1 MKNFLGYHS
10 EWNLG
15 SPGGWDYQRITQE
28 LGKFCWN
35 QLNEVMKLDVPL
47 NFSHPLLNPVPL
59 FAEMLLR
66 AHKHRNPGE
75 KPHIVLTAE
84 PDTIGTVIEN
94 SNFVKYLNSLPDVTA
109 ELAAPHEFEEENGA
123 IYLKGKRVTLIYMD
137 FNNDV
142 ILELEKEYDLSALKK
157 AIEYRM
163 VVNPRGMEPVGAK
176 GVFEAVTDTFR
187 EEFFETTVKRTPWTR
202 KFFERSTTGPA
213 GEEIDDLVK
222 WTRKN
227 IEKLILKPVQGYSG
241 KGIVIG
247 FKSERPD
254 EDIER
259 ALKLNNYIVQ
269 ELVPL
274 NLWAE
279 ESPWLDEDGSEVVL
293 RRWQTDFRCLITDG
307 GLIGFLG
314 RFGGIPTNVGS
325 GGGTQALAI
334 LPGDTSTKELVEEI
348 NRSILSIPYS
358 TLKEIK
364 ESVDEMAVQMGHTYL
379 LGPIKTALRPRLIN
393 EAQVEALTEYSV
405 NLWKDAVKLERMWR
419 EGKLDEFV
427 DLTVEEKRLARL
439 APWNGEPALM
449 ATDGLFSFG
458 GHPDE

>member
-1 MKNFLGYHS
+1 MKDFLGYHS

-28 LGKFCWN
+28 LGKFCWRK
-35 QLNEVMKLDVPL
+35 LNDVLKLEIPL
-47 NFSHPLLNPVPL
+47 NFSHPLLNPVPS

-66 AHKHRNPGE
+66 AHKKRNPGE
-75 KPHIVLTAE
+75 KPRIVLTAE

-94 SNFVKYLNSLPDVTA
+94 TNFVKYLDSLPEVSSK
-109 ELAAPHEFEEENGA
+109 LAAPHEFEEKNGE
-123 IYLKGKRVTLIYMD
+123 IYLKGEKVTLIYMD

-157 AIEYRM
+157 AIENGM

-176 GVFEAVTDTFR
+176 GVFEAVTDTYR
-187 EEFFETTVKRTPWTR
+187 DKFFPTTVERTPWTR
-202 KFFERSTTGPA
+202 RFFERSTTGPA
-213 GEEIDDLVK
+213 GERIDDLVA
-222 WTRKN
+222 WTREN
-227 IEKLILKPVQGYSG
+227 IDRLILKPVQGYSG

-247 FKSERPD
+247 FKSENPD
-254 EDIER
+254 ADIEK
-259 ALKLNNYIVQ
+259 ALRFNNYIVQ

-274 NLWAE
+274 HLWAE
-279 ESPWLDEDGSEVVL
+279 ESPWLDDNSGKVVL
-293 RRWQTDFRCLITDG
+293 QRWQTDFRCLITDG

-325 GGGTQALAI
+325 GGGTQPLAV
-334 LPGDTSTKELVEEI
+334 LPADTSTKEVVDEI
-348 NRSILSIPYS
+348 NRGILAIPYS
-358 TLKEIK
+358 TLKEFK
-364 ESVDEMAVQMGHTYL
+364 ESVDEKAVEMGHTYL

-393 EAQVEALTEYSV
+393 EAQIEALTEYSV
-405 NLWKDAVKLERMWR
+405 NLWKDAVKLEKMWR
-419 EGKLDEFV
+419 EGALDEFV
-427 DLTVEEKRLARL
+427 DITDEEKRLAFM

>member
-1 MKNFLGYHS
+1 MKDFLGYHS

-28 LGKFCWN
+28 LGKFCWKK
-35 QLNEVMKLDVPL
+35 LNEVTELNFTL

-66 AHKHRNPGE
+66 AHKKRNPGE
-75 KPHIVLTAE
+75 DPFIVLTAE

-94 SNFVKYLNSLPDVTA
+94 SNFVKYLDKLPGVSA
-109 ELAAPHEFEEENGA
+109 ELAAPHQFEEKDDK
-123 IYLKGKRVTLIYMD
+123 IYLNGKRVTLIYMD

-142 ILELEKEYDLSALKK
+142 ILELEKTYDLSALKK
-157 AIEYRM
+157 AIENRL

-176 GVFEAVTDTFR
+176 GVFEAVTDTYKDTFYA
-187 EEFFETTVKRTPWTR
+187 TTVDRTPWTR
-202 KFFERSTTGPA
+202 RFFHRSTTGPN
-213 GEEIDDLVK
+213 GEEIKDLIE
-222 WTRKN
+222 WTRTN

-247 FKSERPD
+247 FKSEDP
-254 EDIER
+254 ESDIEK
-259 ALKLNNYIVQ
+259 ALKSRNYIVQ

-279 ESPWLDEDGSEVVL
+279 ESPWLDNDSEEVTL

-325 GGGTQALAI
+325 GGGTQPLAI
-334 LPGDTSTKELVEEI
+334 VPGDTPTRELVYEI
-348 NRSILSIPYS
+348 NRKILSIPYRV
-358 TLKEIK
+358 LKEIK
-364 ESVDEMAVQMGHTYL
+364 ESVDEKAIEMGHTYL

-393 EAQVEALTEYSV
+393 EAQIEALTEYSI
-405 NLWKDAVKLERMWR
+405 NLWKDAVKLENMWR
-419 EGKLDEFV
+419 QGKLDEFV
-427 DLTVEEKRLARL
+427 DITDEEKRLARV